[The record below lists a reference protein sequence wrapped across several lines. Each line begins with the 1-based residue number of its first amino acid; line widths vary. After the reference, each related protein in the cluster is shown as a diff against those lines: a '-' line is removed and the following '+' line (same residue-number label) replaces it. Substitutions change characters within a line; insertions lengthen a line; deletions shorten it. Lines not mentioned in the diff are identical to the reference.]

1 MYISANIS
9 KILTLSRTVD
19 DLNKKR
25 LAKIMANPF
34 KIGAEGQNRT
44 ADTGIFSLFEWFLRL
59 FPLLSNLI
67 FVFILSMCY

>member
-44 ADTGIFSLFEWFLRL
+44 ADTGIFS
-59 FPLLSNLI
+59 PP
-67 FVFILSMCY
+67 